1 MDQSRGPPLD
11 AMGVSIKK
19 RRSQTSRRPRPEA
32 DQSPISVAPGSDD
45 MSKVSSDENIGEGN
59 SGGKMFNLSQCVSR
73 SLPVGGS
80 NGIVSNGSRDGGRSE
95 NRPKKV
101 KLKVGGVTRTL
112 QTKSSSNGESGS
124 GSSMKANHS
133 SDNARPR
140 ARLVIPQVVKIAA
153 LVIAIHQIFI
163 LLYIYFCF
171 YIGVNLVPEWLYC
184 LCTYDGKFVIFIFK
198 TLLKSNYFIK

>member
-32 DQSPISVAPGSDD
+32 DQSPILVAPGSDD
-45 MSKVSSDENIGEGN
+45 MSKVSSDENIGDGN

-133 SDNARPR
+133 DNARPR
-140 ARLVIPQVVKIAA
+140 ARLVIPQLVKIAA
-153 LVIAIHQIFI
+153 LVIVIHKI
-163 LLYIYFCF
+163 LILYIYVCF
-171 YIGVNLVPEWLYC
+171 
-184 LCTYDGKFVIFIFK
+184 
-198 TLLKSNYFIK
+198 